1 LIHIFHAD
9 NFMIYYSDLL
19 KKSLLLLFINLFSF
33 IPKINKKL
41 PPSKAG
47 LLPMACEALIGGR
60 GEIRT
65 RGAIADTLALQA
77 SAFNR
82 SATLPKY

>member
-1 LIHIFHAD
+1 
-9 NFMIYYSDLL
+9 MQ
-19 KKSLLLLFINLFSF
+19 
-33 IPKINKKL
+33 NKNRPQKG
-41 PPSKAG
+41 PR
-47 LLPMACEALIGGR
+47 CGR